1 MNEERKNQQA
11 AAEPSLSE
19 ILQVR
24 RDKLK
29 ALQDAGRDPFVQTRF
44 ERSAYSADIKNDF
57 DAYDG
62 KTLQAAGRIMSK
74 RGMGKAIFCD
84 LQDVKGRIQ
93 IYVRIDELGEELA
106 GKATVAKVNVD
117 DNKAI
122 ASQFRVMSIPTVI
135 FFVDGVEKERLI
147 GVQPKQKYIDT
158 LNSL

>member
-1 MNEERKNQQA
+1 MTI
-11 AAEPSLSE
+11 AEKTAYLKGLYEGLGYNRDKDDGKLFGAIIGTLGDIAEALSE
-19 ILQVR
+19 H
-24 RDKLK
+24 
-29 ALQDAGRDPFVQTRF
+29 
-44 ERSAYSADIKNDF
+44 EE
-57 DAYDG
+57 
-62 KTLQAAGRIMSK
+62 M
-74 RGMGKAIFCD
+74 
-84 LQDVKGRIQ
+84 
-93 IYVRIDELGEELA
+93 IDELGEELA